1 MDSLGKIIARNRKLN
16 KLKQQ
21 DLAEALNKYNIRIKK
36 NAVCAWENDISQPNA
51 SQIFAVCQ
59 VLGIT
64 DIYTEFIG
72 TNPDNPLA
80 ELNKEGRTKALD
92 YIRLLIL
99 SGEYKKETS
108 MPIPFPVERCLNV
121 YDLPVSAGTGN
132 MFLDG
137 SKATVNIDSSVI
149 PNEASYGVIVSGDS
163 MEPEFHSGE
172 IAWVSQQDTLCDGE
186 IGIFGLNNEAY
197 IKKLKRYADRL
208 YLVSLNSKYSP
219 IEIKESDRLDVFRK
233 VVGKINSNDV
243 PDYRF

>member
-1 MDSLGKIIARNRKLN
+1 MDSLGKIIARNRKQH

-21 DLAEALNKYNIRIKK
+21 DLAEALNKYNIHIKK

-99 SGEYKKETS
+99 SGEY
-108 MPIPFPVERCLNV
+108 C
-121 YDLPVSAGTGN
+121 
-132 MFLDG
+132 FL
-137 SKATVNIDSSVI
+137 STVI
-149 PNEASYGVIVSGDS
+149 P
-163 MEPEFHSGE
+163 
-172 IAWVSQQDTLCDGE
+172 
-186 IGIFGLNNEAY
+186 
-197 IKKLKRYADRL
+197 LK
-208 YLVSLNSKYSP
+208 
-219 IEIKESDRLDVFRK
+219 
-233 VVGKINSNDV
+233 
-243 PDYRF
+243 

>member
-21 DLAEALNKYNIRIKK
+21 DLAEALNKYNIHIKK

-51 SQIFAVCQ
+51 SQIFAVCK

-121 YDLPVSAGTGN
+121 YDLPVSAGTGS
-132 MFLDG
+132 FLDG
-137 SKATVNIDSSVI
+137 DQYEPMTVGSEVPETANF
-149 PNEASYGVIVSGDS
+149 GVRVSGDS
-163 MEPEFHSGE
+163 MLPRFLNTQIVWVEKTPDLNHGE
-172 IAWVSQQDTLCDGE
+172 Y
-186 IGIFGLNNEAY
+186 GIFYLNGNAF
-197 IKKLKRYADRL
+197 IKKLQNNKEGLAL
-208 YLVSLNSKYSP
+208 ISLNQKYAP
-219 IEIKESDRLDVFRK
+219 IIIHEDDDFRIFGR
-233 VVGKINSNDV
+233 VVG
-243 PDYRF
+243 